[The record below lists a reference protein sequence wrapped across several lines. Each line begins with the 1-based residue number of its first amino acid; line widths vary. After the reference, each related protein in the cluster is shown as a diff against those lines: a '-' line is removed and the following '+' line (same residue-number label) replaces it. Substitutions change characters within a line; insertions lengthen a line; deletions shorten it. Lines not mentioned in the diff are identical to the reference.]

1 MSDEFRAKFI
11 LRKELLRFHLRLTF
25 QKLPSALQCLLG
37 IPRFLNNQCASIEFL
52 DQWYWGC
59 VLELSHIKHVFYV
72 LMGKKGLNV
81 SSVTPK
87 SSQPQ
92 QVTLGLQR
100 SLKRDTAYLKP
111 VRPGF
116 KLIKGIL

>member
-1 MSDEFRAKFI
+1 
-11 LRKELLRFHLRLTF
+11 
-25 QKLPSALQCLLG
+25 
-37 IPRFLNNQCASIEFL
+37 
-52 DQWYWGC
+52 
-59 VLELSHIKHVFYV
+59 
-72 LMGKKGLNV
+72 MGKKGLNI
-81 SSVTPK
+81 SSAE